1 MIMCTF
7 SNARLTREMLYG
19 SKNWWVVI
27 EHIPPPWGW
36 SSIMRKG
43 MPLLSPEFTFLMAQF
58 VTALIAK
65 ICYHCQKILGN
76 CRSRKTG
83 KKNSSITMAS
93 TITTLLFSMLIVNGI
108 EMRQQSKKEKEG
120 LWVVRQVVPLPAE
133 EVVIYIDAEEEMVD
147 QEKEEEVVFVAKTS
161 KRERKKTATLPIVI
175 GVVGGVVF
183 VLLSLLAV
191 LFIRPIRCYN
201 PRFSQKIVHN
211 CKTL

>member
-1 MIMCTF
+1 
-7 SNARLTREMLYG
+7 
-19 SKNWWVVI
+19 
-27 EHIPPPWGW
+27 
-36 SSIMRKG
+36 
-43 MPLLSPEFTFLMAQF
+43 MAQF

-93 TITTLLFSMLIVNGI
+93 TITTLLFSMLIINGI

-133 EVVIYIDAEEEMVD
+133 EVVIYIDAEDEELVD
-147 QEKEEEVVFVAKTS
+147 QEKEEEVEVVFVAKTS
-161 KRERKKTATLPIVI
+161 KRGRKKTATLPIVI

-183 VLLSLLAV
+183 VLLSLLISV
-191 LFIRPIRCYN
+191 
-201 PRFSQKIVHN
+201 
-211 CKTL
+211 

>member
-1 MIMCTF
+1 
-7 SNARLTREMLYG
+7 MLYG
-19 SKNWWVVI
+19 FKNGWIVI
-27 EHIPPPWGW
+27 KHFPPPWGW

-93 TITTLLFSMLIVNGI
+93 TITTLLFSMLIINGI

-133 EVVIYIDAEEEMVD
+133 EVVIYIDAEEEMVVD
-147 QEKEEEVVFVAKTS
+147 QEKKEGVVFVAKNS

-175 GVVGGVVF
+175 GVVGGVVL
-183 VLLSLLAV
+183 VLLSLLTV
-191 LFIRPIRCYN
+191 LCIRPIRWDCT
-201 PRFSQKIVHN
+201 RFSQKIAHN
-211 CKTL
+211 CKNL

>member
-1 MIMCTF
+1 
-7 SNARLTREMLYG
+7 
-19 SKNWWVVI
+19 
-27 EHIPPPWGW
+27 
-36 SSIMRKG
+36 
-43 MPLLSPEFTFLMAQF
+43 MAQF

-65 ICYHCQKILGN
+65 ICYHCQKLLGN

-93 TITTLLFSMLIVNGI
+93 TITTLLFTMLIINGI

-133 EVVIYIDAEEEMVD
+133 EVVIYIDAEEEMVVD

-161 KRERKKTATLPIVI
+161 KRERKKTKATLPIVI

-183 VLLSLLAV
+183 VALSLLTV
-191 LFIRPIRCYN
+191 LCIRPIR
-201 PRFSQKIVHN
+201 
-211 CKTL
+211 

>member
-1 MIMCTF
+1 
-7 SNARLTREMLYG
+7 
-19 SKNWWVVI
+19 
-27 EHIPPPWGW
+27 
-36 SSIMRKG
+36 
-43 MPLLSPEFTFLMAQF
+43 
-58 VTALIAK
+58 
-65 ICYHCQKILGN
+65 
-76 CRSRKTG
+76 
-83 KKNSSITMAS
+83 MAS
-93 TITTLLFSMLIVNGI
+93 TITTLLFSMLIINGI

-133 EVVIYIDAEEEMVD
+133 EVVIYIDAEDEELVD
-147 QEKEEEVVFVAKTS
+147 QEKEEEVEVVFVAKTS
-161 KRERKKTATLPIVI
+161 KRGRKKTATLPIVI